1 MQDYEIRRGHQ
12 TELEGGKLKQMM
24 QEAFGNVA
32 EEGAFLVSRYGA
44 LAKLSVGWDGKY
56 SLKVETAMD
65 PKVAPDVA
73 QSTIKIYYSFLEK
86 ATGFT
91 SKERGKR
98 MQKKAKEGKL

>member
-12 TELEGGKLKQMM
+12 KELDGGKLKQMM

-32 EEGAFLVSRYGA
+32 EEGACLVSRYGA
-44 LAKLSVGWDGKY
+44 LARLTVGWDGKNT
-56 SLKVETAMD
+56 LKVGTQMD

-73 QSTIKIYYSFLEK
+73 QSTIKKYYEFLER
-86 ATGFT
+86 ATGFS

-98 MQKKAKEGKL
+98 LQKKAKEGKL